1 MAVPRIPLPFFGI
14 SLGLA
19 GLAGTWLTAARE
31 GSVPIDV
38 GRALVAL
45 AAVVWCVTLLLYLRY
60 AVSVRGAFVADMM
73 DSVGSPFGSL
83 AVITPM
89 LLAAQGIAPYAP
101 DAGRTVVDVLIVL
114 TLLAAGW
121 YTGQWIY
128 GPLDLDQL
136 HPGYFLPATGGGLV
150 AAFSAVQVGQERVAE
165 LMFGLGIISW
175 VVLGS
180 MILARLFFRPPMPP
194 GLTPTLAI
202 EVVPASMASVACFA
216 LNHDRIDRL
225 SAVLVGY
232 CLLMVLAQI
241 RLLPVFLR
249 LKFAPGFWAFTFSWS
264 TVATTGLHWTST
276 GHPPGERVLSY
287 LLLAAPTVLVGA
299 IAVRTLV
306 AMARHQFLPPAAPR
320 PSSA

>member
-1 MAVPRIPLPFFGI
+1 M
-14 SLGLA
+14 
-19 GLAGTWLTAARE
+19 
-31 GSVPIDV
+31 PIDV

-45 AAVVWCVTLLLYLRY
+45 AAVVWCVTLLPYLRY
-60 AVSVRGAFVADMM
+60 AVSVRGAFVADML

-101 DAGRTVVDVLIVL
+101 VAGRIVVDILIVL
-114 TLLAAGW
+114 TLLVAGW

-128 GPLDLDQL
+128 GPLELDQL

-150 AAFSAVQVGQERVAE
+150 AAFSAVQVGEEPVAE
-165 LMFGLGIISW
+165 VMFGLGIVSW

-216 LNHDRIDRL
+216 LNHDPIDRL
-225 SAVLVGY
+225 SS
-232 CLLMVLAQI
+232 
-241 RLLPVFLR
+241 P
-249 LKFAPGFWAFTFSWS
+249 
-264 TVATTGLHWTST
+264 AT
-276 GHPPGERVLSY
+276 
-287 LLLAAPTVLVGA
+287 AC
-299 IAVRTLV
+299 
-306 AMARHQFLPPAAPR
+306 
-320 PSSA
+320 